1 MRDVISYRI
10 APLRDGLQIGPC
22 STTINS
28 MNETPRPIST
38 TLPGLVKSLQ
48 KELDKQARASREI
61 ARLQKIIDEAPAKIE
76 AARLAIAQYQ
86 AAPVTAPAEP
96 IINSP
101 NDAAH
106 NPQEP
111 DYDPGYPG
119 YANRGLDNQPD
130 Y

>member
-1 MRDVISYRI
+1 MRHTSNYRI
-10 APLRDGLQIGPC
+10 APLRDELQIGPD
-22 STTINS
+22 SPTINI

-48 KELDKQARASREI
+48 KELDKQARANREI
-61 ARLQKIIDEAPAKIE
+61 DRLQKIIDEAPVKIE

-96 IINSP
+96 IMQSR
-101 NDAAH
+101 DH
-106 NPQEP
+106 ESHEP
-111 DYDPGYPG
+111 DYDPGYSS
-119 YANRGLDNQPD
+119 RGLDNQPD

>member
-86 AAPVTAPAEP
+86 AEPVTAPAEP
-96 IINSP
+96 IMQGR
-101 NDAAH
+101 DHAAQ
-106 NPQEP
+106 NPHEP
-111 DYDPGYPG
+111 DYDPDYT
-119 YANRGLDNQPD
+119 NRGLDNQPD

>member
-1 MRDVISYRI
+1 
-10 APLRDGLQIGPC
+10 
-22 STTINS
+22 
-28 MNETPRPIST
+28 MNETPRPTSA
-38 TLPGLVKSLQ
+38 TLSGLVKSLQ

-96 IINSP
+96 IMQSR
-101 NDAAH
+101 DH
-106 NPQEP
+106 ESHEP
-111 DYDPGYPG
+111 DYDPGYS
-119 YANRGLDNQPD
+119 NRGLDNQPD

>member
-1 MRDVISYRI
+1 MRDTSNYRI
-10 APLRDGLQIGPC
+10 APLRGGLQIGPD
-22 STTINS
+22 STTINI

-48 KELDKQARASREI
+48 KELDKQARAKREI

-96 IINSP
+96 IMQSR
-101 NDAAH
+101 DH
-106 NPQEP
+106 ESHEP
-111 DYDPGYPG
+111 DYDPGYS
-119 YANRGLDNQPD
+119 NRGLDNQPD